1 MPMAKSRHTV
11 AWAAALAFGLTT
23 LGLGIYLIQLGL
35 DQALAVATVVGA
47 FTGLIGL
54 AVSVFGLIVAG
65 ANHTTREPGP
75 TIRGSRIGAI
85 VTIGRARKVIT
96 KDNGSD

>member
-1 MPMAKSRHTV
+1 MAGTRHVV
-11 AWAAALAFGLTT
+11 AWAAALAFGLAT

-35 DQALAVATVVGA
+35 TEALAVATVVGA

-54 AVSVFGLIVAG
+54 GVSVFGLIAAR
-65 ANHTTREPGP
+65 ANSSSPAPGP
-75 TIRGSRIGAI
+75 VVSDSRIGAI

-96 KDNGSD
+96 KNNGHG